1 MGGGR
6 GGHERPRWSRALVF
20 YIFFFTQA
28 FTYRPPQPRATV
40 CVTVRVIGRVTLLE
54 SGAGLAAPGGG
65 GRYVEAVYEKWRES
79 SAKGERLSVHEF
91 PVNTHGGLLG
101 FGNE

>member
-1 MGGGR
+1 MCR
-6 GGHERPRWSRALVF
+6 
-20 YIFFFTQA
+20 
-28 FTYRPPQPRATV
+28 
-40 CVTVRVIGRVTLLE
+40 VTLCLMVRVTARVTLLE

-79 SAKGERLSVHEF
+79 SAKGERLGTHVF

-101 FGNE
+101 FGDRCFL